1 MIEAIKSRRSI
12 RKYKDAMPERE
23 DLEKVIEAGLYAA
36 SGKNLQ
42 SSIIV
47 AVTNR
52 ELRDRLSEMNRK
64 IGGWDEGYDPFYGAP
79 VVLIVLADRSS
90 YNHIYDGTLTMGNMM
105 QAAYCLGLGSCW
117 INRAREEFDT
127 DEGKEILRSLGIE
140 GDYEGI
146 GHCILGYIDGDEPE
160 AKERRPGR
168 VYWAE

>member
-1 MIEAIKSRRSI
+1 MKSMIDALLARRSI
-12 RKYKDAMPERE
+12 RKYKDIMPERE
-23 DLEKVIEAGLYAA
+23 KIEKVIEAGLYAA
-36 SGKNLQ
+36 S
-42 SSIIV
+42 SVIV
-47 AVTNR
+47 AITNR

-64 IGGWDEGYDPFYGAP
+64 IGGWAEGFDPFFGAP
-79 VVLIVLADRSS
+79 VVLLVLADRSS
-90 YNHIYDGTLTMGNMM
+90 ANHVYDGSLTMGNMM

-127 DEGKEILRSLGIE
+127 DEGKEILKSLGIE

-146 GHCILGYIDGDEPE
+146 GHCILGYADGEIPA

>member
-23 DLEKVIEAGLYAA
+23 DIEKVIEAGLYAA

-79 VVLIVLADRSS
+79 VVLIVLADQSS
-90 YNHIYDGTLTMGNMM
+90 CNHVYDGALTMGNMM

-117 INRAREEFDT
+117 INRAREEFT
-127 DEGKEILRSLGIE
+127 RTRAKRS
-140 GDYEGI
+140 
-146 GHCILGYIDGDEPE
+146 
-160 AKERRPGR
+160 
-168 VYWAE
+168 

>member
-12 RKYKDAMPERE
+12 RKYKDAMPEHE
-23 DLEKVIEAGLYAA
+23 DIEKVIEAGLYAA

-79 VVLIVLADRSS
+79 VVLIVLADRNSN
-90 YNHIYDGTLTMGNMM
+90 NHVYDGSLTMGNMM

-146 GHCILGYIDGDEPE
+146 GHCILGYIDGEEPE
-160 AKERRPGR
+160 AKERRSGR
-168 VYWAE
+168 VYWVE